1 MPADH
6 VGNDLFD
13 VGWNGDVKRD
23 SFGTAASLDDF
34 PGNALRVV
42 TAGPRHDNESR
53 RGKLSGN
60 RATNAPRSAGDERYA
75 IGSHLFVTAP
85 QALP

>member
-13 VGWNGDVKRD
+13 VGRDGDVKRY
-23 SFGTAASLDDF
+23 SFGTAAGLDDF
-34 PGNALRVV
+34 PPNTLRMV
-42 TAGPRHDNESR
+42 TTGAGHDNESR

-60 RATNAPRSAGDERYA
+60 SATNAPRSAGDERYA
-75 IGSHLFVTAP
+75 IRSHLFVTAP
-85 QALP
+85 QAPP